1 MPCNSN
7 GCDEH
12 DFKTASIWCA
22 YQYHESREDR
32 KVQTMNKFVE
42 SMNKPTASAVQAPQ
56 ADVPQRQAMPPRTAV
71 KKDQATEAQIWRLQ
85 NRHHYTGDVSQLT
98 VSEAS
103 ALIEDYTQKEM
114 EEFYDQ

>member
-32 KVQTMNKFVE
+32 RLKVMSEIAE
-42 SMNKPTASAVQAPQ
+42 SMNKPIASAVQTPQ
-56 ADVPQRQAMPPRTAV
+56 ADIPQRQAMPPRTAV
-71 KKDQATEAQIWRLQ
+71 KKDLATQRQIYRLDT
-85 NRHHYTGDVSQLT
+85 N
-98 VSEAS
+98 
-103 ALIEDYTQKEM
+103 IEVMSVNSPCQKPLL
-114 EEFYDQ
+114 